1 LNKIMTEINLLPNE
15 LRERDQREIN
25 SARKK
30 PKLVNIELTN
40 PKFEKITQP
49 LKEPARQSVLS
60 RLFAKKI
67 DPAKPAVKKSEA
79 EKDLNKAFRLS
90 EKNLHIPK
98 LPAEKEK
105 VRVDLFADALAEQD
119 EEKSSFKSSAQKED
133 RLTQAEPV
141 DENVKI
147 ELMKLK
153 EQKKSFG
160 LFGFGKKDKSDK
172 KKFENSK
179 SDKKNKAK
187 DFKREKGSN
196 LDVNLIPQ
204 ELSKRPELELNKK
217 LFKSG
222 ALVFVV
228 ILLLVGGY
236 LGITWYQVKITQDI
250 DSLEAKIE
258 VLSQEINQYE
268 KDKDVALAA
277 QKKLAAVRQLLNDH
291 TYWTKFFSLLEK
303 YTINEVSY
311 VNFSMAGKDKLVIS
325 ASGKDYQSV
334 AKQLVAFKQAKEF
347 IKNVKI
353 DAASAEIDAQTGSYT
368 GVNFNIDLEF
378 MPNVF
383 LKPIE

>member
-1 LNKIMTEINLLPNE
+1 MTEINLLPNE